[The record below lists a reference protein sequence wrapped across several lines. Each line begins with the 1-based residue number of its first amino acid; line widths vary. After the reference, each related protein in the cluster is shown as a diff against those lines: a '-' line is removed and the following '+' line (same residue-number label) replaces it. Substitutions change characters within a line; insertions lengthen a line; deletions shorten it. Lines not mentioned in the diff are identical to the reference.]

1 MPSCCIATSV
11 ISPAADQFGK
21 GRLGLV
27 PGVFPQQSQVVG
39 HFSNTFTQTQ
49 KANRLFCGEARKR
62 RRAAAVQDAG
72 VPVGRVT
79 PCAPPWQTRTR
90 PLAASGA
97 QRTARPTR
105 AFPPAPG
112 FPASANPTL
121 CASPFPSLT
130 SDFSCDPT
138 YPTRWDKRRPTRKI
152 MNQFTHWLFHFLHHQ
167 HFNRQIG
174 WNEFEA

>member
-105 AFPPAPG
+105 ALAEPTAPA
-112 FPASANPTL
+112 
-121 CASPFPSLT
+121 CA
-130 SDFSCDPT
+130 
-138 YPTRWDKRRPTRKI
+138 KRRGVRQPPGALARRPRQP
-152 MNQFTHWLFHFLHHQ
+152 MGLLHLLHLQ
-167 HFNRQIG
+167 HFMGGCLLSVCAN
-174 WNEFEA
+174 